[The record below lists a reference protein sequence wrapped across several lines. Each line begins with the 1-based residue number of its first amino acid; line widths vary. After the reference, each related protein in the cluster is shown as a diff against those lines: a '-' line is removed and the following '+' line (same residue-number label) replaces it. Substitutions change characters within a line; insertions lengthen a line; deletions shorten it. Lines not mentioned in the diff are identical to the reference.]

1 MTAIHF
7 DVRAEDPASRARVG
21 FLTTRHGT
29 VQTPAL
35 CPVAT
40 QAAVKSLT
48 PDEVRDL
55 GAELI
60 LVNAYHLY
68 LRPGPDL
75 VAEHGGLHRFMAWD
89 GPIMTDSGGWQVFSL
104 GFGLEHGVGKIA
116 GMFPDED
123 TGRNPHRGQRPRMTR
138 VDADGVTFTSHIDG
152 STHRFTPEISIGVQ
166 ERLGADLILAF
177 DECTSPLHDEAYTA
191 QALERTHRWARRC
204 LEARTRSDQA
214 LYGIVQGGAYE
225 GLRRASAAE
234 FAALPFDCYAIGGS
248 LGRSKEEMRHVL
260 DWSIPSLPDDRPRH
274 LLGIGEPEDIF
285 DGVERGIDTFDCVT
299 PTRLARHGT
308 LYTPEGLMGIT
319 NAGYRED
326 FTPVDA
332 DCTCYTCAHFTRAYL
347 RHLFVAGELL
357 AYTLATIHNLA
368 FILGLMR
375 RIREAIPAG
384 ALGDLRQEF
393 SSRWKRNAPDD
404 QHEDDREH
412 QQVPSP

>member
-1 MTAIHF
+1 
-7 DVRAEDPASRARVG
+7 
-21 FLTTRHGT
+21 
-29 VQTPAL
+29 
-35 CPVAT
+35 
-40 QAAVKSLT
+40 
-48 PDEVRDL
+48 
-55 GAELI
+55 
-60 LVNAYHLY
+60 
-68 LRPGPDL
+68 
-75 VAEHGGLHRFMAWD
+75 
-89 GPIMTDSGGWQVFSL
+89 
-104 GFGLEHGVGKIA
+104 
-116 GMFPDED
+116 
-123 TGRNPHRGQRPRMTR
+123 
-138 VDADGVTFTSHIDG
+138 
-152 STHRFTPEISIGVQ
+152 
-166 ERLGADLILAF
+166 
-177 DECTSPLHDEAYTA
+177 
-191 QALERTHRWARRC
+191 
-204 LEARTRSDQA
+204 
-214 LYGIVQGGAYE
+214 
-225 GLRRASAAE
+225 
-234 FAALPFDCYAIGGS
+234 
-248 LGRSKEEMRHVL
+248 
-260 DWSIPSLPDDRPRH
+260 
-274 LLGIGEPEDIF
+274 
-285 DGVERGIDTFDCVT
+285 VT